1 MRIPYFPGCT
11 LYAKAKNYD
20 QSARVAA
27 AALDIQM
34 DEMKEWQC
42 CGALHSQVTDNL
54 MGLVA
59 STRILS
65 DARRE
70 SDKLV
75 TLCSFC
81 YNTLK
86 RVNRVVQTDAEKRV
100 KLNTFLEQDYDGRLK
115 VVHLLEVLRD
125 DLGFE
130 QVAGRVKRPLTG
142 LRVAPYYGCL
152 LLRPAKEIGL
162 DNPEE
167 PTILEELLTSLGAE
181 VVDFPQK
188 TECCGS
194 YLIVSN
200 PDLAEKASAAVLSG
214 AGRRGADVLVTT
226 CPLCQYNLD
235 HRQAGLERGNGS
247 YGSIPVLYF
256 TQLLGLALG
265 IEPARL
271 GLEQHAVDPRPLL
284 ERAFPPVGVRV

>member
-11 LYAKAKNYD
+11 LYAKAKNFD
-20 QSARVAA
+20 QSARIAA

-34 DEMKEWQC
+34 DEMKDWQC

-59 STRILS
+59 PTRILS
-65 DARRE
+65 DARQE

-86 RVNRVVQTDAEKRV
+86 RVNRVIQNDGEKRV
-100 KLNTFLEQDYDGRLK
+100 KLNTFLEQEYDGRLK

-125 DLGFE
+125 DLGFD
-130 QVAGRVKRPLTG
+130 QLARRVKKPLTG

-152 LLRPAKEIGL
+152 LLRPAKEIRL
-162 DNPEE
+162 DDPEE
-167 PTILEELLTSLGAE
+167 PTILEGLLTSLGAD

-200 PDLAEKASAAVLSG
+200 PDLAEQASSAVLRG
-214 AGRRGADVLVTT
+214 ATRRGADVLVTT

-235 HRQAGLERGNGS
+235 QREAALEAGNGS
-247 YGSIPVLYF
+247 YGAVPILYF

-271 GLEQHAVDPRPLL
+271 GLDMHAVDPFPLL
-284 ERAFPPVGVRV
+284 ERAFPPVGVRG

>member
-1 MRIPYFPGCT
+1 MRLPYFPGCT
-11 LYAKAKNYD
+11 LYSKAKNYD
-20 QSARVAA
+20 ESARVAA

-34 DEMKEWQC
+34 DEMKDWQC
-42 CGALHSQVTDNL
+42 CGALYSQVTDNL

-59 STRILS
+59 SARILS
-65 DARRE
+65 DARQG

-86 RVNRVVQTDAEKRV
+86 RVNHVIQNDGEKRV
-100 KLNTFLEQDYDGRLK
+100 KLNTFLEQEYDGRLK

-125 DLGFE
+125 DLGFDKVAK
-130 QVAGRVKRPLTG
+130 QVKKPLTG

-167 PTILEELLTSLGAE
+167 PTILEGLLTSLGAE

-200 PDLAEKASAAVLSG
+200 PDLAAEASSAVLRG
-214 AGRRGADVLVTT
+214 AARREADVLVTT

-235 HRQAGLERGNGS
+235 QRAAALEAGNGAF
-247 YGSIPVLYF
+247 GTMPILYF
-256 TQLLGLALG
+256 SQLLGLALG
-265 IEPARL
+265 VEPARL
-271 GLEQHAVDPRPLL
+271 GLDRHIVDPRPLL
-284 ERAFPPVGVRV
+284 ERVFAPVGVR